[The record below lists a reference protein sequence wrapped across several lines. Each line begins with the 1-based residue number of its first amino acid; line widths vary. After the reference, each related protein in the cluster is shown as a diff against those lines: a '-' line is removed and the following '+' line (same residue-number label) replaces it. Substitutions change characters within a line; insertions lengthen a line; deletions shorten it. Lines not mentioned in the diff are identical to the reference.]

1 MAQNA
6 RRVDERNCRMTEL
19 FTDDEVIMIVTRLNR
34 QQLGRYVEAD
44 LVRPLSAEEG
54 IFFRKVDIARLEL
67 LCDLAQDLDL
77 DEGAVGIVV
86 SLVDQLH
93 GTRRELVMLTEV
105 IQTLPTDL
113 QSRIVAALQQA

>member
-1 MAQNA
+1 
-6 RRVDERNCRMTEL
+6 MTEL

>member
-1 MAQNA
+1 
-6 RRVDERNCRMTEL
+6 MTEL

-77 DEGAVGIVV
+77 DEGAVGIVI

-93 GTRRELVMLTEV
+93 GARRELVMLTEV

-113 QSRIVAALQQA
+113 QSRIGAALQQA

>member
-1 MAQNA
+1 
-6 RRVDERNCRMTEL
+6 MTDL
-19 FTDDEVIMIVTRLNR
+19 FTEDEVIMTVTRLTR
-34 QQLGRYVEAD
+34 KQLGRYVEAD
-44 LVRPLSAEEG
+44 LVRPQSAEDG

-77 DEGAVGIVV
+77 DEGAVGIVI

-93 GTRRELVMLTEV
+93 GARRELVMLTEM

-113 QSRIVAALQQA
+113 RSRIGAALQRV